1 MKTRSLLLL
10 SAASLLIVLFIGP
23 ASARADEAAG
33 SHKFVATYFLTN
45 VRCPSC
51 LTIER
56 LSSETV
62 RTEFSDL
69 LESRQLEWRTV
80 NIDEEG
86 NYHFVKD
93 YGLYTK
99 SVIISE
105 EINGKEVRW
114 KNLPKVWELLGN
126 EGKFRKYLKEEISA
140 FMAAK

>member
-1 MKTRSLLLL
+1 MNSRSLIVPVLMLILLVPAL
-10 SAASLLIVLFIGP
+10 SVADDAGASPKYI
-23 ASARADEAAG
+23 
-33 SHKFVATYFLTN
+33 ATYFLTN

-62 RTEFSDL
+62 RTEFSDQIESGL
-69 LESRQLEWRTV
+69 LQWRTV
-80 NIDEEG
+80 NIDDEG

-93 YGLYTK
+93 YSLYTK

-105 EINGKEVRW
+105 MAEGKEVRW
-114 KNLPKVWELLGN
+114 KNLPKVWELLRN

>member
-1 MKTRSLLLL
+1 MRSRYLVLILLVL
-10 SAASLLIVLFIGP
+10 SLALPIPGHAEMGGQSPKFI
-23 ASARADEAAG
+23 
-33 SHKFVATYFLTN
+33 ATYFLTN

-56 LSSETV
+56 L
-62 RTEFSDL
+62 TEKTIKAEFADKL
-69 LESRQLEWRTV
+69 AAGVLQWRTI
-80 NIDEEG
+80 NIDGEG

-93 YGLYTK
+93 YSLYTK

-105 EINGKEVRW
+105 MAEGKEVRW
-114 KNLPKVWELLGN
+114 KNLPKVWELLRN

>member
-1 MKTRSLLLL
+1 MNLR
-10 SAASLLIVLFIGP
+10 LLIVPVLMLMLLAPGLSVADDAG
-23 ASARADEAAG
+23 ASP
-33 SHKFVATYFLTN
+33 KYIATYFLTN

-62 RTEFSDL
+62 RTEFSDQI
-69 LESRQLEWRTV
+69 ESRQLEWRTV
-80 NIDEEG
+80 NIDEQG

-93 YGLYTK
+93 YALYTK

-126 EGKFRKYLKEEISA
+126 EVKFRNYLKEEIST

>member
-1 MKTRSLLLL
+1 MNSRSLIVTVLMLILLVPAL
-10 SAASLLIVLFIGP
+10 SVADDAGASPKYI
-23 ASARADEAAG
+23 
-33 SHKFVATYFLTN
+33 ATYFLTN

-62 RTEFSDL
+62 RTEFSDQI
-69 LESRQLEWRTV
+69 ESRQLEWRTV

-114 KNLPKVWELLGN
+114 KNLPKVWELLRN

>member
-1 MKTRSLLLL
+1 MNSRSLIIPVLMLILLVPAL
-10 SAASLLIVLFIGP
+10 SVADDAGASP
-23 ASARADEAAG
+23 
-33 SHKFVATYFLTN
+33 KYVATYFLTN

-62 RTEFSDL
+62 RVEFSDQI
-69 LESRQLEWRTV
+69 ESKQLEWRTV

>member
-1 MKTRSLLLL
+1 MNLR
-10 SAASLLIVLFIGP
+10 LLIIPVLMLMLLAPGLSVADDAG
-23 ASARADEAAG
+23 ASP
-33 SHKFVATYFLTN
+33 KYIATYFLTN

-51 LTIER
+51 MTIER

-62 RTEFSDL
+62 RTEFSDQI
-69 LESRQLEWRTV
+69 ESRQLEWRTV

-93 YGLYTK
+93 YSLYTK

-114 KNLPKVWELLGN
+114 KNLPRVWELLGN

>member
-1 MKTRSLLLL
+1 MNLRSLIVPVLMLMLLVPGL
-10 SAASLLIVLFIGP
+10 SVADNAGAAPKYI
-23 ASARADEAAG
+23 
-33 SHKFVATYFLTN
+33 ATYFLTN

-62 RTEFSDL
+62 RTEFSDQIESGL
-69 LESRQLEWRTV
+69 LQWRTV
-80 NIDEEG
+80 NIDDEG
-86 NYHFVKD
+86 NDHFVKD
-93 YGLYTK
+93 YSLYTK

-105 EINGKEVRW
+105 MAEGKEVRW
-114 KNLPKVWELLGN
+114 KNLPKVWELLRN

>member
-1 MKTRSLLLL
+1 MNSRSLIVPVLMLILLVPAL
-10 SAASLLIVLFIGP
+10 SVADNAGASPKYI
-23 ASARADEAAG
+23 
-33 SHKFVATYFLTN
+33 ATYFLTN

-62 RTEFSDL
+62 RTEFSDQIESGL
-69 LESRQLEWRTV
+69 LQWRTV
-80 NIDEEG
+80 NIDDEG

-93 YGLYTK
+93 YSLYTK

-105 EINGKEVRW
+105 MAEGKEVRW
-114 KNLPKVWELLGN
+114 KNLPKVWELLRN

>member
-1 MKTRSLLLL
+1 MNLR
-10 SAASLLIVLFIGP
+10 LLIVPILMLMLLAPGLCVADDTGP
-23 ASARADEAAG
+23 SP
-33 SHKFVATYFLTN
+33 KYIATYFLTN

-62 RTEFSDL
+62 RTEFSDQI
-69 LESRQLEWRTV
+69 ESRQLEWRTV
-80 NIDEEG
+80 NIDEQG

-105 EINGKEVRW
+105 QINGKEVRW

>member
-1 MKTRSLLLL
+1 MNLRSLIVPVLMLILLVPAL
-10 SAASLLIVLFIGP
+10 SVADDAGASPKYI
-23 ASARADEAAG
+23 
-33 SHKFVATYFLTN
+33 ATYFLTN

-62 RTEFSDL
+62 RTEFSDQI
-69 LESRQLEWRTV
+69 ESRQLEWRTV
-80 NIDEEG
+80 NIDEGG

>member
-1 MKTRSLLLL
+1 MNLRLLMVPVLMLMLL
-10 SAASLLIVLFIGP
+10 APGLCV
-23 ASARADEAAG
+23 ADAAG
-33 SHKFVATYFLTN
+33 PSPKYIATYFLTN

-51 LTIER
+51 RTIER

-62 RTEFSDL
+62 RTEFSDQI
-69 LESRQLEWRTV
+69 ESGQLQWRTV
-80 NIDEEG
+80 NIDDEG

-93 YGLYTK
+93 YKLYTK

-105 EINGKEVRW
+105 EVMGKEVRW

-126 EGKFRKYLKEEISA
+126 EVKFRNYLKEEIST

>member
-1 MKTRSLLLL
+1 MKLR
-10 SAASLLIVLFIGP
+10 ALILPVLVLALMLPGLTV
-23 ASARADEAAG
+23 ADG
-33 SHKFVATYFLTN
+33 SVGSPKYFATYFMSN
-45 VRCPSC
+45 IRCPSC

-62 RTEFSDL
+62 RVEFSEEVEIGML
-69 LESRQLEWRTV
+69 QWRTV

-105 EINGKEVRW
+105 EIDGKEIRW
-114 KNLPKVWELLGN
+114 KNLPKVWEYIGS
-126 EGKFRKYLKEEISA
+126 EDKFKKYLRDEITA
-140 FMAAK
+140 FMAAE